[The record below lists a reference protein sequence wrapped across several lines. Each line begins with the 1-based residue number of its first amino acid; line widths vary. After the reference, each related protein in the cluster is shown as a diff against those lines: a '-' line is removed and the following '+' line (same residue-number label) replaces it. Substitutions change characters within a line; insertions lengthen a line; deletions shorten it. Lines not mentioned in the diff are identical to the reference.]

1 APHLAVGLGH
11 QPARFQVLEVARLV
25 DRGDRAQAHGHGG
38 GLPVL
43 GHQPG
48 VRVGTQAL
56 AVHLHAEVVQLL
68 LADAAL
74 EERARVDAGRAVALD
89 VQQVAGV
96 VLGRRP
102 PEMVEADV
110 VQGGAGAEGGDVAAE
125 LAGLAVGGHHHGHRV
140 PADDRADPPFHRRV
154 AGALGLLA
162 GRDGVDVLGG
172 GREREVGAGAAGDL
186 DHVLQ
191 QLVGAGWAVAV
202 EDRLDGFEPLLGLDR
217 IGVFAEELVGLVH
230 GGILARQR
238 WSRPTLQL
246 DPGDLLDVLTRD
258 LISYGRLTLVR
269 HFWNYRIMQTP
280 DALAA
285 LSALS
290 HESRLAAFR
299 ALVQAGPDG
308 LSVGAL
314 RERLDLPAATL
325 TAHLNVLRAAGM
337 VGDEREGRVI

>member
-1 APHLAVGLGH
+1 
-11 QPARFQVLEVARLV
+11 
-25 DRGDRAQAHGHGG
+25 
-38 GLPVL
+38 
-43 GHQPG
+43 
-48 VRVGTQAL
+48 
-56 AVHLHAEVVQLL
+56 
-68 LADAAL
+68 
-74 EERARVDAGRAVALD
+74 
-89 VQQVAGV
+89 QVAGV
-96 VLGRRP
+96 VFAGGA
-102 PEMVEADV
+102 PEVVEADV
-110 VQGGAGAEGGDVAAE
+110 VQRGAGAEGGDVAAQV
-125 LAGLAVGGHHHGHRV
+125 AGLAVGGHHHGHRV
-140 PADDRADPPFHRRV
+140 PADDRADPPLHRRV

-172 GREREVGAGAAGDL
+172 GRERQVGAGAAGHL

-191 QLVGAGWAVAV
+191 ELVGAGRALAVQHGL
-202 EDRLDGFEPLLGLDR
+202 DRLQPLLGLDR
-217 IGVFAEELVGLVH
+217 IGVFAQQLVGLVH

-314 RERLDLPAATL
+314 RE
-325 TAHLNVLRAAGM
+325 
-337 VGDEREGRVI
+337 